1 METQNLDLLATK
13 ADIVCVLEKLEA
25 LKAPATPETPMPE
38 NPALRSLENRLTA
51 IERASRAAVGLGLED
66 VPIDAQTA
74 AAITGLAVNTVKKY
88 GSYRALPTVKIG
100 KKLQYSLKGCIQLIK
115 AGSRKAAID
124 CTSDITGYHRKK
136 RKQKGKASTTA
147 HLIVAP

>member
-1 METQNLDLLATK
+1 METQDLNNLPATK
-13 ADIVCVLEKLEA
+13 GDIKMVLEA
-25 LKAPATPETPMPE
+25 LRAAATPETPMPE
-38 NPALRSLENRLTA
+38 NPALRSLENRLAA
-51 IERASRAAVGLGLED
+51 IEKASRAAAGLGLTD
-66 VPIDAQTA
+66 VPIDVETA

-100 KKLQYSLKGCIQLIK
+100 RKVQYSLKGCIQLVK

-136 RKQKGKASTTA
+136 RRRKGKASTTA
-147 HLIVAP
+147 CLVVTP

>member
-1 METQNLDLLATK
+1 MEQNLDLVATK

-25 LKAPATPETPMPE
+25 LKAPALPETLMPE
-38 NPALRSLENRLTA
+38 NPALRNLENRLA
-51 IERASRAAVGLGLED
+51 VIEKVSRAAAGLGLEE
-66 VPIDAQTA
+66 VPIDAETA

-88 GSYRALPTVKIG
+88 GSYKALPTVKIG
-100 KKLQYSLKGCIQLIK
+100 KKLQYSLKGCIQLVK

-136 RKQKGKASTTA
+136 RRRKAKKEA
-147 HLIVAP
+147 